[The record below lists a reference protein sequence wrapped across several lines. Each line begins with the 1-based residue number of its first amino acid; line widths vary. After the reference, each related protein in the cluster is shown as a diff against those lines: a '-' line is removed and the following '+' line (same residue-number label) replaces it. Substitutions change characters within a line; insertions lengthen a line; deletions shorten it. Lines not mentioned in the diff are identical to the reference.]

1 MLLLSDL
8 NQAVGIAI
16 IGYVIV
22 FFALVL
28 LYYIFT
34 YLAKG
39 LLWKKKRQLI
49 KENKA
54 HKIEDE
60 QLIVPGEVA
69 TAIAMSLYLS
79 RILHD
84 EESDILTIK
93 RVDKTYTPW
102 SSKIYGMRNYR
113 R

>member
-1 MLLLSDL
+1 MLLLSDIS
-8 NQAVGIAI
+8 QAVGIAA

-28 LYYIFT
+28 LYFIFT

-39 LLWKKKRQLI
+39 LLWQKKRRLI

-54 HKIEDE
+54 SKLKDE
-60 QLIVPGEVA
+60 HLIVPGEVA
-69 TAIAMSLYLS
+69 TAISMALYLS

-84 EESDILTIK
+84 EESDVLTIK
-93 RVDKTYTPW
+93 KVDKSYTPW
-102 SSKIYGMRNYR
+102 SSKIYGMRNYPR
-113 R
+113 